1 MRGTQQ
7 PTIPEAKACV
17 AEVDVDTE
25 DYPVP
30 LGSTERR
37 RRNEKLL
44 VSVAWLALGEDR
56 TGGDVERRESSG
68 RAVVD
73 IVVRHAFDIAQ
84 SHG

>member
-1 MRGTQQ
+1 MRWNCSKVRGTQQ

-44 VSVAWLALGEDR
+44 VSVAGLALGEDR
-56 TGGDVERRESSG
+56 TGGDVERRE
-68 RAVVD
+68 
-73 IVVRHAFDIAQ
+73 
-84 SHG
+84 